1 MVEAK
6 HEFIDDNPY
15 LVYSPDAEATA
26 SGSGG
31 GAIEKID
38 FEIDN
43 DSNYVIK
50 VAAGE
55 LIGKI
60 KDHAVFFVC
69 ENSDD
74 EPVKLTQGFVIGYG
88 PGSDAGSFVF
98 AVLVTSYNADKYEV
112 ACWSFTAA
120 DANSNPIY

>member
-6 HEFIDDNPY
+6 HGFIDDNPY
-15 LVYSPDAEATA
+15 LVYSPDAEATTA
-26 SGSGG
+26 GG
-31 GAIEKID
+31 GGTIEKIS
-38 FEIDN
+38 FEIDG

-55 LIGKI
+55 LIEKI
-60 KDHAVFFVC
+60 EDHAVFFVC

-88 PGSDAGSFVF
+88 PGSDTGSYVF
-98 AVLVTSYNADKYEV
+98 AVLVTSYNTNAYEI
-112 ACWSFTAA
+112 ACWSFAA
-120 DANSNPIY
+120 ENASSYPIY